1 MKPEVEVFPMSSAN
15 EAVARLRDNKARY
28 RVVLKAETQNHYVQ
42 LPSDI
47 DGLRDVIEADDSK

>member
-1 MKPEVEVFPMSSAN
+1 MSSAN

-47 DGLRDVIEADDSK
+47 DGLRDVIEVDDSK